1 MTPVIRLTRSL
12 STSFRS
18 LVTAVAGWP
27 SVSSRMTSS
36 LRPPICMPRSCQY
49 SSHPLYMSFPAW
61 AMAPEIGERKPI
73 LIGPWAAARPGST
86 PASSPTTASS
96 ITIVRIRRLSV
107 GVWLESRTVYRFG
120 PGWGI

>member
-1 MTPVIRLTRSL
+1 MTPAIRLTRSL

-61 AMAPEIGERKPI
+61 AMAPEIGEADLDRP
-73 LIGPWAAARPGST
+73 LGCGPPGVH
-86 PASSPTTASS
+86 PGEQPDHREQHYDRAHSSP
-96 ITIVRIRRLSV
+96 R
-107 GVWLESRTVYRFG
+107 
-120 PGWGI
+120 GWCLARVPDSLPL